1 MRVLV
6 VEDNQHMARL
16 VRTLLAA
23 IELRNVDLAKDG
35 AEAFDALQSTSYD
48 LMITDLAMQPID
60 GIEMTKMIR
69 TSEDSPAPMLP
80 IIMMTGHSE
89 RHLVEQARDAGTT
102 EFLCKPLTAQ
112 NLYQRIVAVVER
124 PRMFVRTDTFFGPD
138 RRRNT
143 NKEYNGTERR
153 AEQAE
158 ISNASNGGF

>member
-1 MRVLV
+1 
-6 VEDNQHMARL
+6 MARL

-35 AEAFDALQSTSYD
+35 AEAFDALQSTAYD
-48 LMITDLAMQPID
+48 LMITDLAMEPIN

-69 TSEDSPAPMLP
+69 TSNDSPAPMLP

-89 RHLVEQARDAGTT
+89 RHLVEQARDAGIT
-102 EFLCKPLTAQ
+102 EFLCKPLTSQ
-112 NLYQRIVAVVER
+112 NLYQRIIAIVEK

-143 NKEYNGTERR
+143 NKAYSGTEKR

-158 ISNASNGGF
+158 ISNASTGGF

>member
-1 MRVLV
+1 M
-6 VEDNQHMARL
+6 VEDNRHMARL
-16 VRTLLAA
+16 IRTLLSA

-89 RHLVEQARDAGTT
+89 RHLVEQARDAGAT

-112 NLYQRIVAVVER
+112 NLYQRIVAVVEK

-138 RRRNT
+138 RRRKI
-143 NKEYNGTERR
+143 NKGYNGPERR
-153 AEQAE
+153 AEQHE
-158 ISNASNGGF
+158 VSLTSESTF